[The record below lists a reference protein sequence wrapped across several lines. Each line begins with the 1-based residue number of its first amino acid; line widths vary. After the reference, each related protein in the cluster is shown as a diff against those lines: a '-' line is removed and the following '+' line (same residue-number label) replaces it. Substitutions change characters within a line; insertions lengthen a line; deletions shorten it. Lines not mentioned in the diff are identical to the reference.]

1 MTAPNEIQLGV
12 TGNMAILS
20 ANGRTLT
27 LGWEDGLVR
36 EERAASG
43 KLRRDVITRKRWA
56 KIDYSVADQAT
67 VDRLEYLDGLNTA
80 LTAKITHLTTTTTYE
95 VLMSPISR
103 ERLLAVNGGLWAGLT
118 LTLREV

>member
-80 LTAKITHLTTTTTYE
+80 LTAKITHLTTTTTYT

>member
-43 KLRRDVITRKRWA
+43 KLRRDVITRKRVFTLA
-56 KIDYSVADQAT
+56 YEVADEAT
-67 VDRLEYLDGLNTA
+67 VTRLETLDA
-80 LTAKITHLTTTTTYE
+80 LDLPLTLKYTHLTTTTTYE